1 MPNPNPAL
9 LPSPALFDVTT
20 VAKAPVEGT
29 IERVALEELELA
41 PNPRKHIT
49 HDSIHSL
56 AGLLMRTGQL
66 IPCIGHRPD
75 PDQPTVL
82 LYDGQRRLLAAKAS
96 HELAGTDGFEAL
108 APVRTLIVLLLDHE
122 PTPDEI
128 RRIQAQANQREELGL
143 VDQQQQFADCWHA
156 RAGLPEDE
164 RILAVCADL
173 GITPKRAHN
182 LRRQLTLPEPIR
194 ERVAERPTGHQLS
207 VTMANRLADMHEIA
221 PNLTQAVAKRITST
235 DLHDSALRDLGA
247 FVHRTIVE
255 DEHTYAVRIDD
266 GAMLD
271 AAEHIERART
281 HLTATEREQLAHIL
295 ACEPDKVDRELDT
308 LTARAKT
315 KALKLTIT
323 PQTRD
328 RARAGRF
335 AYVHQ
340 RGQDFADGIWVV
352 NPLFIIDLAHEQ
364 LANHETDQPA
374 REEAFFAGAGLDD
387 DELRAAGQEDR
398 ERRNAQ
404 RLRQAE
410 ATNSNLGLG
419 HDLRAGLM
427 DPTPGQLHAL
437 KAIICHLLA
446 RHYRDVIAYGA
457 GWTRPGPPAADRR
470 HRPPRTPPTR
480 RDPRRRTRARA
491 QRPGP
496 PPRDRTTHRQLGLR
510 VRTRP
515 RRRHPHQ
522 NARHRPHG
530 PQARRR
536 AAGRTQPA
544 TRRGLGVPPTHA
556 LPTPRDPS
564 PRHVRVRRAAG
575 DHRRTRRPPR
585 GVRPRVP
592 RPRRRHRAHSRVTN
606 GANADLPSC
615 QHAGREAGGRRV
627 LFCALRGC
635 PARPV
640 ALARH
645 PAARRRRRGF
655 SHRLLRRVPRARA
668 RQGLACT
675 G

>member
-29 IERVALEELELA
+29 IERIALEDLELA
-41 PNPRKHIT
+41 PNPRKHLS

-75 PDQPTVL
+75 PDRPTVL
-82 LYDGQRRLLAAKAS
+82 LYDGQRRLLAAQAS
-96 HELAGTDGFEAL
+96 HELSGTDGFEAL

-194 ERVAERPTGHQLS
+194 ERVAERPSGHQLS

-221 PNLTQAVAKRITST
+221 PNLTQAVAERITST

-271 AAEHIERART
+271 AAEHIDRART
-281 HLTATEREQLAHIL
+281 HLTATEREQLAQIL

-352 NPLFIIDLAHEQ
+352 NPLFIIDLVHEQ
-364 LANHETDQPA
+364 LANHENDQPA

-387 DELRAAGQEDR
+387 NELRAAGQEDR

-446 RHYRDVIAYGA
+446 KHYRDVIAYGA
-457 GWTRPGPPAADRR
+457 GWTDQDRQQPIGDTGRREPRQPDAILDAELERALNDPDPLRGIAQLTASWASAFALDPDGVTRTKTLGTDRMARKLADALPGGHSSLRASVWEFLRPMLSPRLATLHRDTFVFDEPLETTVELAA
-470 HRPPRTPPTR
+470 HRGES
-480 RDPRRRTRARA
+480 DLAHL
-491 QRPGP
+491 
-496 PPRDRTTHRQLGLR
+496 DLGND
-510 VRTRP
+510 TE
-515 RRRHPHQ
+515 
-522 NARHRPHG
+522 
-530 PQARRR
+530 
-536 AAGRTQPA
+536 PA
-544 TRRGLGVPPTHA
+544 TA
-556 LPTPRDPS
+556 
-564 PRHVRVRRAAG
+564 
-575 DHRRTRRPPR
+575 
-585 GVRPRVP
+585 
-592 RPRRRHRAHSRVTN
+592 
-606 GANADLPSC
+606 
-615 QHAGREAGGRRV
+615 
-627 LFCALRGC
+627 
-635 PARPV
+635 
-640 ALARH
+640 
-645 PAARRRRRGF
+645 
-655 SHRLLRRVPRARA
+655 
-668 RQGLACT
+668 
-675 G
+675 

>member
-1 MPNPNPAL
+1 MHNPNPAL

-29 IERVALEELELA
+29 IERVVLEDLELA
-41 PNPRKHIT
+41 PNPRKHIA

-66 IPCIGHRPD
+66 IPCIGHRRNPD
-75 PDQPTVL
+75 EPTVL

-96 HELAGTDGFEAL
+96 HELAGTDAFEGL

-156 RAGLPEDE
+156 RAGLGDDD
-164 RILAVCADL
+164 RVLAVCADL

-194 ERVAERPTGHQLS
+194 ERVAERPNGHQLS

-221 PNLTQAVAKRITST
+221 PDLTEAVAKRITST
-235 DLHDSALRDLGA
+235 DLHDRALRDLGA

-323 PQTRD
+323 PQIRD

-352 NPLFIIDLAHEQ
+352 NPVFIIDLAREQ
-364 LANHETDQPA
+364 LANHENDQPA
-374 REEAFFAGAGLDD
+374 REEAFFAGARLDE

-457 GWTRPGPPAADRR
+457 GWTDQNRQQPIGDTGRREPRQPDAILDAELERALNDPDPLRGIAQLTASWAAAFALD
-470 HRPPRTPPTR
+470 PDGPTR
-480 RDPRRRTRARA
+480 TKALGTERMARKLA
-491 QRPGP
+491 DALPGGHSP
-496 PPRDRTTHRQLGLR
+496 L
-510 VRTRP
+510 
-515 RRRHPHQ
+515 
-522 NARHRPHG
+522 
-530 PQARRR
+530 R
-536 AAGRTQPA
+536 AAVWEFLRPMLSPRLATLHRDTFVFDEPVETTVELTAHRGESDLAHLDLGDDTEPA
-544 TRRGLGVPPTHA
+544 TT
-556 LPTPRDPS
+556 
-564 PRHVRVRRAAG
+564 
-575 DHRRTRRPPR
+575 
-585 GVRPRVP
+585 
-592 RPRRRHRAHSRVTN
+592 
-606 GANADLPSC
+606 
-615 QHAGREAGGRRV
+615 
-627 LFCALRGC
+627 
-635 PARPV
+635 
-640 ALARH
+640 
-645 PAARRRRRGF
+645 
-655 SHRLLRRVPRARA
+655 
-668 RQGLACT
+668 
-675 G
+675 

>member
-1 MPNPNPAL
+1 
-9 LPSPALFDVTT
+9 
-20 VAKAPVEGT
+20 
-29 IERVALEELELA
+29 
-41 PNPRKHIT
+41 
-49 HDSIHSL
+49 
-56 AGLLMRTGQL
+56 
-66 IPCIGHRPD
+66 
-75 PDQPTVL
+75 
-82 LYDGQRRLLAAKAS
+82 
-96 HELAGTDGFEAL
+96 
-108 APVRTLIVLLLDHE
+108 
-122 PTPDEI
+122 
-128 RRIQAQANQREELGL
+128 
-143 VDQQQQFADCWHA
+143 
-156 RAGLPEDE
+156 
-164 RILAVCADL
+164 
-173 GITPKRAHN
+173 KRAHN

-221 PNLTQAVAKRITST
+221 PNLTQAVAQRITST

-295 ACEPDKVDRELDT
+295 GCEHDKIDRELDT

-352 NPLFIIDLAHEQ
+352 NPLFIIDLAREHLADHE
-364 LANHETDQPA
+364 DDPPA

-387 DELRAAGQEDR
+387 DELRTAGQEDR

-446 RHYRDVIAYGA
+446 KHYRDVIAYGA
-457 GWTRPGPPAADRR
+457 GWTNQDRQQPIGDTGRREPRQPDAILDAELERALNDPDPLRGIAQLTASWASAFALDPDGATRTKTLGTDRMARKLADALPGGHSP
-470 HRPPRTPPTR
+470 
-480 RDPRRRTRARA
+480 
-491 QRPGP
+491 
-496 PPRDRTTHRQLGLR
+496 L
-510 VRTRP
+510 
-515 RRRHPHQ
+515 
-522 NARHRPHG
+522 
-530 PQARRR
+530 R
-536 AAGRTQPA
+536 AAVWEFLRPM
-544 TRRGLGVPPTHA
+544 L
-556 LPTPRDPS
+556 S
-564 PRHVRVRRAAG
+564 PRLAAL
-575 DHRRTRRPPR
+575 HRGAFVFDEPLQST
-585 GVRPRVP
+585 VELDK
-592 RPRRRHRAHSRVTN
+592 HRSASSLDEL
-606 GANADLPSC
+606 DLDD
-615 QHAGREAGGRRV
+615 QKVDEA
-627 LFCALRGC
+627 A
-635 PARPV
+635 
-640 ALARH
+640 
-645 PAARRRRRGF
+645 
-655 SHRLLRRVPRARA
+655 
-668 RQGLACT
+668 
-675 G
+675 

>member
-29 IERVALEELELA
+29 IERVALEDLELA

-66 IPCIGHRPD
+66 IPCIGHRPN
-75 PDQPTVL
+75 PDQPSVL

-96 HELAGTDGFEAL
+96 HELAGTDGFEGL

-194 ERVAERPTGHQLS
+194 ERVAERPSGQQLS

-235 DLHDSALRDLGA
+235 DLHDRALRDLGA

-281 HLTATEREQLAHIL
+281 HLTATEREQLAQIL
-295 ACEPDKVDRELDT
+295 ACEPDKLDRELDT

-315 KALKLTIT
+315 KALKIKIT
-323 PQTRD
+323 PDTRD

-352 NPLFIIDLAHEQ
+352 NPLFMIDLVHEQ
-364 LANHETDQPA
+364 LANHQDDQPA
-374 REEAFFAGAGLDD
+374 REDAFFAGAGLDD
-387 DELRAAGQEDR
+387 DELHAAGQEDR
-398 ERRNAQ
+398 EHRNAQ

-446 RHYRDVIAYGA
+446 HHYRDVDRLRRRLDQP
-457 GWTRPGPPAADRR
+457 RPPTANRR
-470 HRPPRTPPTR
+470 HRPPRTPPS
-480 RDPRRRTRARA
+480 
-491 QRPGP
+491 
-496 PPRDRTTHRQLGLR
+496 
-510 VRTRP
+510 
-515 RRRHPHQ
+515 RRHPQ
-522 NARHRPHG
+522 R
-530 PQARRR
+530 
-536 AAGRTQPA
+536 
-544 TRRGLGVPPTHA
+544 
-556 LPTPRDPS
+556 
-564 PRHVRVRRAAG
+564 
-575 DHRRTRRPPR
+575 
-585 GVRPRVP
+585 
-592 RPRRRHRAHSRVTN
+592 
-606 GANADLPSC
+606 
-615 QHAGREAGGRRV
+615 
-627 LFCALRGC
+627 
-635 PARPV
+635 
-640 ALARH
+640 
-645 PAARRRRRGF
+645 
-655 SHRLLRRVPRARA
+655 RARA
-668 RQGLACT
+668 RARGPGPAARHRADSPPAGPPRSCSTPTASPAPRRSAPNAWPASSRTPCQAGLTRYAQPSGTSCGRCSHPASPRFTATRSFSTNRSRPPLSLPPT
-675 G
+675 GRSPTSPTSTFPMTASRQRHNHRRERRASRPASTRGGGHSRPAPFFPA

>member
-29 IERVALEELELA
+29 IERVALEDLELA

-82 LYDGQRRLLAAKAS
+82 VYDGQRRLLAAKAS
-96 HELAGTDGFEAL
+96 HELAGTDGFEGL
-108 APVRTLIVLLLDHE
+108 AAVRTLIVLLLDHE

-128 RRIQAQANQREELGL
+128 RRIQAQANHREELGL

-156 RAGLPEDE
+156 RAGLADDD
-164 RILAVCADL
+164 RVLGVCADL

-194 ERVAERPTGHQLS
+194 ERVAERPSGHQLS

-221 PNLTQAVAKRITST
+221 PDLTQAVAQRITST

-255 DEHTYAVRIDD
+255 DEHAYAVRIDD

-281 HLTATEREQLAHIL
+281 HLTAIERERLAQIL
-295 ACEPDKVDRELDT
+295 ACEPDKLDRELDT

-328 RARAGRF
+328 RARAGRH

-352 NPLFIIDLAHEQ
+352 NPLFIIDLVQEQ
-364 LANHETDQPA
+364 LANIDDHQPA

-419 HDLRAGLM
+419 HNLRAGLM
-427 DPTPGQLHAL
+427 DPTPGQMHAL

-446 RHYRDVIAYGA
+446 HHYRDVIAYGA
-457 GWTRPGPPAADRR
+457 GWTDQDRQQPIGDTGRREPRQPDAILDAELERALNDPDPLRGIAQLTASWASAFALDPDGVTRTKTLGTDRMARKLADALPGGHSPLRASVWEFLRPMLSPRLATL
-470 HRPPRTPPTR
+470 HRDTFVFDEQLET
-480 RDPRRRTRARA
+480 TVKLA
-491 QRPGP
+491 
-496 PPRDRTTHRQLGLR
+496 THRSESDLR
-510 VRTRP
+510 DLDLPDDTE
-515 RRRHPHQ
+515 
-522 NARHRPHG
+522 
-530 PQARRR
+530 
-536 AAGRTQPA
+536 PA
-544 TRRGLGVPPTHA
+544 TA
-556 LPTPRDPS
+556 
-564 PRHVRVRRAAG
+564 
-575 DHRRTRRPPR
+575 
-585 GVRPRVP
+585 
-592 RPRRRHRAHSRVTN
+592 
-606 GANADLPSC
+606 
-615 QHAGREAGGRRV
+615 
-627 LFCALRGC
+627 
-635 PARPV
+635 
-640 ALARH
+640 
-645 PAARRRRRGF
+645 
-655 SHRLLRRVPRARA
+655 
-668 RQGLACT
+668 
-675 G
+675 

>member
-20 VAKAPVEGT
+20 VATAPVEGT
-29 IERVALEELELA
+29 IERVALEDLELA

-56 AGLLMRTGQL
+56 AALLMRTGQL

-75 PDQPTVL
+75 PDEPTVL

-96 HELAGTDGFEAL
+96 HKLAGTDGFEAL
-108 APVRTLIVLLLDHE
+108 APVCTLIVLLLDHE

-128 RRIQAQANQREELGL
+128 RRIQAQANQREALSL
-143 VDQQQQFADCWHA
+143 QDQQQQFADCWHA
-156 RAGLPEDE
+156 RAGLADDD
-164 RILAVCADL
+164 RVLAVCADL

-194 ERVAERPTGHQLS
+194 ERIAERPNGHQLS

-221 PNLTQAVAKRITST
+221 PDLTQAVAKRITST

-364 LANHETDQPA
+364 LANHENDQPA

-398 ERRNAQ
+398 AQ
-404 RLRQAE
+404 RQAIRLRQAE

-437 KAIICHLLA
+437 KTIICHLLA

-457 GWTRPGPPAADRR
+457 GWTDQDRQQPIGDTGRREPRQPDAILDAELERALNDPDPLRGIAQLTASWAAAFALDPDGPTRTKTLGTDRMARKLADALPGGHSPLRTAVWEFLRPMLSPRLAILHRDTFVFEQPLETTVELAAHRGESDLAHLDLGDDTEPAA
-470 HRPPRTPPTR
+470 
-480 RDPRRRTRARA
+480 A
-491 QRPGP
+491 
-496 PPRDRTTHRQLGLR
+496 
-510 VRTRP
+510 
-515 RRRHPHQ
+515 
-522 NARHRPHG
+522 
-530 PQARRR
+530 
-536 AAGRTQPA
+536 
-544 TRRGLGVPPTHA
+544 
-556 LPTPRDPS
+556 
-564 PRHVRVRRAAG
+564 
-575 DHRRTRRPPR
+575 
-585 GVRPRVP
+585 
-592 RPRRRHRAHSRVTN
+592 
-606 GANADLPSC
+606 
-615 QHAGREAGGRRV
+615 
-627 LFCALRGC
+627 
-635 PARPV
+635 
-640 ALARH
+640 
-645 PAARRRRRGF
+645 
-655 SHRLLRRVPRARA
+655 
-668 RQGLACT
+668 
-675 G
+675 